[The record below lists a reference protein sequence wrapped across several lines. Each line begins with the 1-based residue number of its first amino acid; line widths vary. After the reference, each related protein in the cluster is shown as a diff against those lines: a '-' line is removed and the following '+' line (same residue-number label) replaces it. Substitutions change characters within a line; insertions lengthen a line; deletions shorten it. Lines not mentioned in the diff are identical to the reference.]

1 MLNFIFIR
9 YNMQASLLNNL
20 HKSPKVSYELL
31 SDDELNF
38 LDRKKHIQQKI
49 FTKITR
55 ICLLIQLIFP
65 FLVSMQYPNYADEI
79 SSIELF
85 YFFSALLTVC
95 ILALA
100 MFGTYMY
107 LLYNLKKDL
116 NHKTKRIEHCLIQ
129 SKKRM
134 PLNGSV
140 YFYVNSP
147 TKISIE
153 ANLHDF
159 DALDIGDEINLE
171 FAHYSDEYFGYY

>member
-9 YNMQASLLNNL
+9 YNMHASPFN
-20 HKSPKVSYELL
+20 KMQQSPRLSYEIL
-31 SDDELNF
+31 SEDELHF
-38 LDRKKHIQQKI
+38 LEQKKNKQQQI
-49 FTKITR
+49 FKKITR

-65 FLVSMQYPNYADEI
+65 FLVSTQYPNYVDEI

-95 ILALA
+95 ILALT

-116 NHKTKRIEHCLIQ
+116 NHKTKRIEHCVIQ

-140 YFYVNSP
+140 YFYINSP

-159 DALDIGDEINLE
+159 DMLEIGDEINLE
-171 FAHYSDEYFGYY
+171 FAQFSDEYYGYY